1 MNLVKGIK
9 SVTDKVDVSKE
20 QYTHIE
26 TWKQLYQGYHPDY
39 HTIKYVTPLGEKAR
53 VMHSLK
59 MPKQIA
65 AKMAT
70 LIYNE
75 KCEINISDEQH
86 DTFIKGVL
94 KANKFDREFQ
104 TQLEYGFA
112 LGGLVAK
119 GYIED
124 GRVKI
129 NYVTADCFVPVTY
142 DVQGNIREGVFVNE
156 THSTQKKYT
165 LLEWHLWRPEGYLIK
180 NELYESDNREE
191 LGIEVPLNRLQQYA
205 DLDEETYVEGLE
217 RPLFA
222 YFKPNLANNFDFG
235 SPLGIS
241 LYANALDTLKDIDA
255 AYDSFKQEFK
265 LGRKRIMVP
274 STALKAVIDPETG
287 AFKRYFD
294 ATDEVYE
301 ALNMETDQFKDISMP
316 LRIEEH
322 IAAIN
327 AYLKILAMQLGMS
340 PGTFTFDASGLKTAT
355 EVVSQNDETFRTKQ
369 SHETMVEAFIKE
381 IVEIIDVLSMA
392 NGDLQAVP
400 EYEFTVAFDD
410 SIAEDSTAI
419 ANRQILLVGAGL
431 QSKVRAIMKVQKVSW
446 EEAEII
452 LQEVTKEQQM
462 AMSVQV
468 DMMGI
473 GLGVEDNADTGTDST
488 I

>member
-9 SVTDKVDVSKE
+9 SVTDKVDVSNE

-26 TWKQLYQGYHPDY
+26 TWKQLYRGYHPLY
-39 HTIKYVTPLGEKAR
+39 HTIKYVTPEGPKER

-59 MPKQIA
+59 MPKQVA
-65 AKMAT
+65 QKMAT

-75 KCEINISDEQH
+75 KCEVNISDEGYHEFMRQL
-86 DTFIKGVL
+86 L
-94 KANKFDREFQ
+94 KANKFDSVFQ

-124 GRVKI
+124 SRVRL

-142 DVQGNIREGVFVNE
+142 DVQGSIREAVFVNE
-156 THSTQKKYT
+156 THSAQKKYT

-191 LGIEVPLNRLQQYA
+191 LGVKVPLNRLQQYA
-205 DLDEETYVEGLE
+205 DLDEETYVEGLD

-241 LYANALDTLKDIDA
+241 LFANAIDTLKDLDA

-274 STALKAVIDPETG
+274 AYALKAVVDPETG
-287 AFKRYFD
+287 KMKRYYD

-301 ALNMETDQFKDISMP
+301 ALNLDDGEQFKDISMP
-316 LRIEEH
+316 LRVDEH
-322 IAAIN
+322 ISAIN

-340 PGTFTFDASGLKTAT
+340 PGTFTFDESGLKTAT

-369 SHETMVEAFIKE
+369 AHETMVEAFITE
-381 IVEIIDVLSMA
+381 IVEILGVLSLA
-392 NGDLQAVP
+392 NGDIQAIP
-400 EYEFTVAFDD
+400 EYELTVAFDD

-419 ANRQILLVGAGL
+419 ANRQIMLVGAGL
-431 QSKVRAIMKVQKVSW
+431 QSKVRAIMKVQKVSE
-446 EEAEII
+446 EEAQLI
-452 LQEVTKEQQM
+452 LSEVNQEQSAV
-462 AMSVQV
+462 MSAQV

-473 GLGVEDNADTGTDST
+473 GLGVTEDVDTV
-488 I
+488 